1 MPRLTSPPAVHYR
14 QNKPLQQALHAV
26 ETACLHETQKLPRR
40 EKQAEMAKDNVD
52 HFFPKLSANDEL
64 DCWEA
69 SNLAISP
76 SWDKITVCK
85 EYSLGFLLQLLP
97 LATLLL
103 IGFACGYGIREWIAR
118 RRRIAARE
126 KFYQEHA
133 ELRRLKGL

>member
-1 MPRLTSPPAVHYR
+1 MRHKNCQDERTRLKWPKTT
-14 QNKPLQQALHAV
+14 L
-26 ETACLHETQKLPRR
+26 TT
-40 EKQAEMAKDNVD
+40 
-52 HFFPKLSANDEL
+52 FFPKLSANDEL

>member
-1 MPRLTSPPAVHYR
+1 LNSIAG
-14 QNKPLQQALHAV
+14 
-26 ETACLHETQKLPRR
+26 
-40 EKQAEMAKDNVD
+40 KQGQTT
-52 HFFPKLSANDEL
+52 
-64 DCWEA
+64 

-76 SWDKITVCK
+76 SWDKIKICK
-85 EYSLGFLLQLLP
+85 EHSVGFLLQLLP

-118 RRRIAARE
+118 RRRVAARE

>member
-1 MPRLTSPPAVHYR
+1 
-14 QNKPLQQALHAV
+14 
-26 ETACLHETQKLPRR
+26 
-40 EKQAEMAKDNVD
+40 MAKDNIY
-52 HFFPKLSANDEL
+52 HFLSQAKYKWLNSF
-64 DCWEA
+64 A
-69 SNLAISP
+69 GKQGQTTSNLAISP